1 MQAGAQHASVP
12 VHTASFPCLCS
23 TRRAKMDGPYDS
35 RYLPI
40 LLTVVMMLAMGVV
53 FAGAVIRLADP
64 TAS

>member
-1 MQAGAQHASVP
+1 
-12 VHTASFPCLCS
+12 
-23 TRRAKMDGPYDS
+23 MDGPYDS